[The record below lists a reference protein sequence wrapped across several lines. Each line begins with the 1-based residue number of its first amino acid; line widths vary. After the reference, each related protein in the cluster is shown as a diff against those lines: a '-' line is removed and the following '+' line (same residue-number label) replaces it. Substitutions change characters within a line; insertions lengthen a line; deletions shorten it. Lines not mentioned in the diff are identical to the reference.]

1 MFILGCFMVIN
12 LCGCVLI
19 MGALAQSAKAKQS
32 LNVPYGEALEMVKGA
47 LKTTGIRFESAVV
60 RSDITEVKGQYVD
73 GRTARILISKVSD
86 NEALIAVRVGTSVA
100 GKKDA
105 QQILEAIINY
115 SVLAVKQ

>member
-1 MFILGCFMVIN
+1 
-12 LCGCVLI
+12 
-19 MGALAQSAKAKQS
+19 
-32 LNVPYGEALEMVKGA
+32 MVKGA